1 MTTTRRRILAGAAA
15 VPLLPAAALAAP
27 VTLPV
32 ASYAA
37 PANAT
42 DAAWAAYEVALAAQQ
57 GNEQAYRAFEAALPV
72 DPRPRFE
79 DFEVSGEW
87 NAAGEQW
94 GQERAKYPANPF
106 DLDDDQLDAL
116 CEPLH
121 AAEDAIR
128 TTPAATFTDIERKLA
143 VIANCEGA
151 HIFEAESVDGILAD
165 VRRLNGTNIAGVAS

>member
-1 MTTTRRRILAGAAA
+1 MDRRKLIAAA
-15 VPLLPAAALAAP
+15 AALPITLPLLPSS
-27 VTLPV
+27 
-32 ASYAA
+32 ASAQ
-37 PANAT
+37 PGNAT
-42 DAAWAAYEVALAAQQ
+42 DTAWAAYEVAKAAQEAV
-57 GNEQAYRAFEAALPV
+57 EQAYRAFEAALPV

-79 DFEVSGEW
+79 DFEVRGEW

-151 HIFEAESVDGILAD
+151 HIFEADSVDGILAD
-165 VRRLNGTNIAGVAS
+165 VRRLNGTHTAGVAS